1 MNCNVAAGVLKYVCP
16 ALATVDFFRRSQ
28 TVPCF
33 FFSSVVAASQAGVLI
48 YMLRISFYRVGAF
61 VMGIQ
66 IGQFVAYILY
76 VLSIGIGIG
85 CKLNR
90 LVENQN
96 EP

>member
-1 MNCNVAAGVLKYVCP
+1 M
-16 ALATVDFFRRSQ
+16 
-28 TVPCF
+28 F